1 MLAQSRSSAAKT
13 VDVAG
18 RILSGSSYMWNAD
31 RSLRPTRTRWDLTG
45 CAAARPVGHDDRM
58 ALLCDYFLASSD
70 EDAASV
76 IDRIGGPGARPPW
89 TAPVPSHRPG
99 LLRRRV
105 ETPPQPTPVAP
116 AEPVFPTVSGNGIEP
131 VVQMG
136 TLEALLTGRTY
147 DDVMAEHP
155 GGREVAVN
163 DGGERLVMRLSDELS
178 EALADATENAL
189 AAAAVP
195 WAQTEEFW
203 GQGDPQIL
211 ERFLRNLAGLA
222 RQARDTDRRLYC
234 WLCI

>member
-1 MLAQSRSSAAKT
+1 
-13 VDVAG
+13 
-18 RILSGSSYMWNAD
+18 
-31 RSLRPTRTRWDLTG
+31 
-45 CAAARPVGHDDRM
+45 M

-76 IDRIGGPGARPPW
+76 IDSVGGPGVRPPII
-89 TAPVPSHRPG
+89 TAPVPSRRPG

-105 ETPPQPTPVAP
+105 ETPPQPRPVA
-116 AEPVFPTVSGNGIEP
+116 AGEPVFPTVSGNGIEP

-155 GGREVAVN
+155 GGWQVAVR

-178 EALADATENAL
+178 EVLANATDNTL
-189 AAAAVP
+189 AAVAVP
-195 WAQTEEFW
+195 WSQTEEFW

-234 WLCI
+234 WLCV